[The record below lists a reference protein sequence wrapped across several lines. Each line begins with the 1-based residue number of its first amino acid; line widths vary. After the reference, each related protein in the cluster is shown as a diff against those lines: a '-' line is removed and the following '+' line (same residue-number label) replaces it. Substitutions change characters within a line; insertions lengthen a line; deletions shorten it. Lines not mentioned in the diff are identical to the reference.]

1 MSSTSIATSRSLVR
15 GVFNQRRTMTAV
27 RNNEEGFS
35 LLEIAIVVALL
46 LIASSIALLM
56 VKNVIRSVHLQQ
68 TAANYANL
76 LQQARVR
83 AVQDD
88 HYYSVITSN
97 NSSICTSGVI
107 PCAFVDINGDGLYTA
122 GEPLLA
128 FNSDVKP
135 MASSSAPD
143 VDNLKA
149 QFLPSSSTW
158 TTINITAPGP
168 TFGPRGIPCGPFT
181 NAGYTTCPFTTPT
194 SFMTF
199 MKNVRSQN
207 WEAITVTPAGRI
219 HLWSHGAS
227 TWSPLN

>member
-1 MSSTSIATSRSLVR
+1 M
-15 GVFNQRRTMTAV
+15 
-27 RNNEEGFS
+27 
-35 LLEIAIVVALL
+35 AIVVALL
-46 LIASSIALLM
+46 IIAMTIALLM
-56 VKNVIRSVHLQQ
+56 AQNVVRSVHLHQ

-88 HYYSVITSN
+88 HYYSVVITPASG
-97 NSSICTSGVI
+97 TSAAT
-107 PCAFVDINGDGLYTA
+107 AFVDINGDTSYTG
-122 GEPLLA
+122 GEPLLI

-135 MASSSAPD
+135 MATGSAPD
-143 VDNLKA
+143 VDNLKS

-158 TTINITAPGP
+158 VTINTTAPGP
-168 TFGPRGIPCGPFT
+168 TFGPRGIPCSPVT

-199 MKNVRSQN
+199 VKNVRSQN

-219 HLWSHGAS
+219 HLWSHGS
-227 TWSPLN
+227 SGTWSPMN